1 MNYDKDDSH
10 DSIKYVMR
18 LLGGIALV
26 IGLIF
31 AAVGFISF
39 FSAFGSHGSPQY
51 FWCAFVGLPLVSLG
65 CWLLKAGFLGR
76 VAKYASDEITPVV
89 GDAAKHIAS
98 SVKSAINGETDVHG
112 KLITLNKLLSDN
124 LITKNEYD
132 QKKEEIL
139 GEL

>member
-1 MNYDKDDSH
+1 MNYRKDDSH

-18 LLGGIALV
+18 LVGGIALV
-26 IGLIF
+26 VGAIFTVIG
-31 AAVGFISF
+31 AISF
-39 FSAFGSHGSPQY
+39 FGAFGSHNPPQY

-65 CWLLKAGFLGR
+65 LWFLKAGFLGR

-98 SVKSAINGETDVHG
+98 SIKTANKDESDAHG
-112 KLITLNKLLSDN
+112 KLITLNKLLADN

-132 QKKEEIL
+132 QKRKEII